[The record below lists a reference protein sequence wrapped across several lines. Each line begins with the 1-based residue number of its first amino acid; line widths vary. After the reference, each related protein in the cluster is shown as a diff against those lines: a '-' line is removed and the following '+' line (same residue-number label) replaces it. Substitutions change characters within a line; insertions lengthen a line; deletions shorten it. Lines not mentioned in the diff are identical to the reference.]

1 MRRTLTALILFSATL
16 FVLQGIP
23 FEEMLVRSET
33 SVEEGAYVEWTQTA
47 LADFE
52 PGERD
57 CTALSA
63 LDDGEVILAQE
74 GEAGYCPRGSFTSTV
89 HESSVVFNV
98 VGAAWVVDR
107 PPGTMFQFE
116 VRASRDR
123 KTWTDWMEVH
133 PDEDGLG
140 AEELTHGNLV
150 EVPPSRYLQYRLI
163 LGTFDASISPLV
175 HELVFA
181 LMNTRDGP
189 GVEEARAMIL
199 PQEATSGVP
208 QPRIISRR
216 GWGANEAWATRKP
229 IYRQPTAFVIHH
241 TVTPN
246 NPEDPAYIVRAIYQY
261 HAISR
266 GWGDIGYNFLIDRQG
281 NIYEGR
287 KGGDGV
293 VGIHAG
299 DYSYGSIGIALLG
312 DYRYAKMTPAMR
324 EALISL
330 LAWEADHFNI
340 HPLES
345 SYFIRRNF
353 PHVVAHRDLWPT
365 ICPGDN
371 VHKVLPELRQQT
383 WQRLLAHK
391 PRVEIASPAA
401 GEAVSGVT
409 EVRVSSPS
417 PTTSRIQLY
426 LDGTLRKE
434 SMASLTW
441 TWNTRQFSEGQHRI
455 KAVATSI
462 QGHTSRVVR
471 EVIVDNTPPTGS
483 VEIDEGASYTSQLT
497 VTLSLE
503 AEDDRGEIAGMQ
515 LTHDGA
521 SQFSE
526 VEEFANTKKW
536 VLNSGDGN
544 KTIGVRFLDQ
554 AGNTS
559 ATYTDTIGLDTM
571 TPGDWDSVDMDESAG
586 VVVEVFDHGSG
597 LDPSSAVLSVSP
609 DGGLTW
615 GAWQPVSCD
624 ARDGEDAFVTC
635 CRLSAEM
642 AGVDVRFK
650 IADRAGNEGLSPAY
664 GESSAHP
671 TPDATPGASPLPT
684 ASPTPT
690 VTPDF
695 PSGDLPDLVVDG
707 ITVAPETGLD
717 AGPVAITVTIG
728 NHAGVEIATG
738 FWVELFVD
746 PPTVPTINSIAMVD
760 GVGAFWYVPRLGAHE
775 LLSLTLEDVDG
786 RYTNFGGSLPAGRHE
801 LYAYA
806 DAYNPEGEAGLVSE
820 VDEAN
825 NLLGPVTVQIG
836 DESDGNGS
844 EPATQGAAQALRA
857 FLERLE
863 GLLAVLRR
871 YVGSQPG

>member
-1 MRRTLTALILFSATL
+1 MRRTLTALILLSATL
-16 FVLQGIP
+16 FILQGVP
-23 FEEMLVRSET
+23 FKEMLVRSET
-33 SVEEGAYVEWTQTA
+33 SVQEGTYAEWTQTT

-52 PGERD
+52 LGERD
-57 CTALSA
+57 CTALSV
-63 LDDGEVILAQE
+63 LDDGEVSLSQE
-74 GEAGYCPRGSFTSTV
+74 EGAEFCPRGSFTSAV
-89 HESSVVFNV
+89 HESSVVFNM
-98 VGAAWVVDR
+98 VGAAWAADR
-107 PPGTMFQFE
+107 PPGTTFHLE

-123 KTWTDWMEVH
+123 RAWTDWTEVP
-133 PDEDGLG
+133 PDEDGLEM
-140 AEELTHGNLV
+140 EELTHGNLI
-150 EVPPSRYLQYRLI
+150 EVSPSRYLQYRLI
-163 LGTFDASISPLV
+163 LGTFDASMSPLV
-175 HELVFA
+175 RELVFA

-229 IYRQPTAFVIHH
+229 IYRQPTTFVIHH

-281 NIYEGR
+281 NVYEGR

-293 VGIHAG
+293 VGIHAR

-312 DYRYAKMTPAMR
+312 DYRYAKMTPAMK

-330 LAWEADHFNI
+330 MAWEADRFNI

-345 SYFIRRNF
+345 SYFIQRKF
-353 PHVVAHRDLWPT
+353 PHLVAHRDLWPT

-371 VHKVLPELRQQT
+371 VYKVLPELRQQT

-391 PRVEIASPAA
+391 PRVEIASPEA

-409 EVRVSSPS
+409 EVRLSSPS

-426 LDGTLRKE
+426 LDGTVQKE
-434 SMASLTW
+434 STASLTW
-441 TWNTRQFSEGQHRI
+441 TWNTRQFIEGQHRI
-455 KAVATSI
+455 EAVATSI
-462 QGHTSRVVR
+462 QGRTSRVVR
-471 EVIVDNTPPTGS
+471 EVIVDNTLPTGS

-503 AEDDRGEIAGMQ
+503 AEDDRSDIAGMKF
-515 LTHDGA
+515 THDGA

-526 VEEFANTKKW
+526 VEEFASTKEW
-536 VLNSGDGN
+536 VLSSGDGE

-559 ATYTDTIGLDTM
+559 ATYTDTIGLDTV
-571 TPGDWDSVDMDESAG
+571 TPGDWDSVDMDESGG

-597 LDPSSAVLSVSP
+597 LDPSSAVFSVSS

-624 ARDGEDAFVTC
+624 APEGEDPLVTY
-635 CRLSAEM
+635 CRLSAGM
-642 AGVDVRFK
+642 AGADVRFR

-664 GESSAHP
+664 GESARP
-671 TPDATPGASPLPT
+671 TPGTTPGASPLPT
-684 ASPTPT
+684 ASPTLT
-690 VTPDF
+690 VTPDL
-695 PSGDLPDLVVDG
+695 PSSDLPDLVVDG
-707 ITVAPETGLD
+707 ITVTPEAGLD
-717 AGPVAITVTIG
+717 AGSVGITVTIG
-728 NHAGVEIATG
+728 NRARVEIATG

-746 PPTVPTINSIAMVD
+746 PPTVPTINSIAVAD
-760 GVGAFWYVPRLGAHE
+760 GVGAFWYVPSLGAQE
-775 LLSLTLEDVDG
+775 SLSLSLEDVDG
-786 RYTNFGGSLPAGRHE
+786 RYTNFGGSLPTGRHE

-825 NLLGPVTVQIG
+825 NLVGPVIVQIG
-836 DESDGNGS
+836 DGSDADGS
-844 EPATQGAAQALRA
+844 EPVTQGAAQALRI
-857 FLERLE
+857 FLDRLE

-871 YVGSQPG
+871 YVGSERG